1 MFLLVV
7 VGVCVCVGEG
17 DGSVFSVRW
26 IGCCCWCLN
35 GKGLYVSDL
44 NLTEPLTYYFL
55 LAAPSVHSSANYV
68 SPF

>member
-1 MFLLVV
+1 MS
-7 VGVCVCVGEG
+7 VGEG

-55 LAAPSVHSSANYV
+55 QHLQSTPVQIM
-68 SPF
+68 